1 MCPATATPPRVG
13 WQCTA
18 ICAIC
23 CTTQQEAA
31 MVDVT
36 TYSEARQNLAKL
48 LDRVV
53 KDNEPVI
60 VARKKRG
67 SVVLVALSE
76 WNSIQETLHLSS
88 TRANARALLDAMD
101 EADRG
106 EYAKTMTMKE
116 LRAFVQGAKHKPA
129 GRAPRK
135 KVARSR
141 KRVAKAFREAAE

>member
-1 MCPATATPPRVG
+1 
-13 WQCTA
+13 
-18 ICAIC
+18 
-23 CTTQQEAA
+23 

-67 SVVLVALSE
+67 SVVLVALSD

-101 EADRG
+101 RLDAGQGVE
-106 EYAKTMTMKE
+106 KTMAE
-116 LRAFVQGAKHKPA
+116 LRDMVRKGDPRRRPRRLGKP
-129 GRAPRK
+129 
-135 KVARSR
+135 SR
-141 KRVAKAFREAAE
+141 KSIRRRPAKPMREAAE